1 MENRIRTMSCNLSN
15 RYLKTAFNEL
25 RSTIADHQAP
35 SWVQLYFLVELCR
48 KTIEELKI
56 NPPILK
62 DYYSCSIVNTTGPKD
77 FLICTLEVIEEAFEC
92 ECRWLPHI
100 VMEWEEQELFSTA
113 LQIIGKYLGLISHR
127 EIAIVNRSD
136 QCYRLGRYSYSY
148 PTYFDQLRQIGS
160 NLVQI
165 GSFVRSENL
174 YSSLDILS
182 SVINELEAEYRHLS
196 CFLDWFRSFI
206 EDESW
211 LRYCK
216 KSFRLLANGAL
227 AAESNSVRLAKGLT
241 ECGAKIKR
249 LANELLAFG
258 CERKPFPKE
267 DPKNLKI
274 TDDLCGYLDGLKYA
288 IRQLKEQLSEK
299 EEVKKGA
306 ERRRRDELD
315 RWVEEFID
323 ANFKD
328 TEPILLGQP
337 EICLKS
343 ELPEHPDKENRQ

>member
-113 LQIIGKYLGLISHR
+113 LQIIGKYLGLISHK
-127 EIAIVNRSD
+127 EIPIVNRSEY
-136 QCYRLGRYSYSY
+136 YRITNDPYSYSSN
-148 PTYFDQLRQIGS
+148 FDQLGQIGS
-160 NLVQI
+160 NLVRI

-182 SVINELEAEYRHLS
+182 SVIDELETECRRLTGFLNWFQQCIGNSGSFYRDKKNFR
-196 CFLDWFRSFI
+196 FLQ
-206 EDESW
+206 
-211 LRYCK
+211 K
-216 KSFRLLANGAL
+216 GAP
-227 AAESNSVRLAKGLT
+227 AAESNSVRLANGLR
-241 ECGAKIKR
+241 ECGSKIKR
-249 LANELLAFG
+249 INRGLSGLGQEA
-258 CERKPFPKE
+258 KPFQLE
-267 DPKNLKI
+267 DPKNLEI
-274 TDDLCGYLDGLKYA
+274 IDDLNGYLGGLKYA

-299 EEVKKGA
+299 EEAKKGA
-306 ERRRRDELD
+306 DIVRS
-315 RWVEEFID
+315 
-323 ANFKD
+323 
-328 TEPILLGQP
+328 T
-337 EICLKS
+337 
-343 ELPEHPDKENRQ
+343 

>member
-1 MENRIRTMSCNLSN
+1 MEDRVRTMSCNLSN
-15 RYLKTAFNEL
+15 RYLRTAFNEL

-56 NPPILK
+56 NPPIVK

-92 ECRWLPHI
+92 ECLWLPHI
-100 VMEWEEQELFSTA
+100 VMEWEEQDLFSTA

-136 QCYRLGRYSYSY
+136 QSYQLGRYSYSY

-182 SVINELEAEYRHLS
+182 SVIDELETECRRLTGFLNWFQQCIGNSGSFYRDIKNFR
-196 CFLDWFRSFI
+196 FLQ
-206 EDESW
+206 
-211 LRYCK
+211 K
-216 KSFRLLANGAL
+216 GAP
-227 AAESNSVRLAKGLT
+227 AVESNSVRLANGLR
-241 ECGAKIKR
+241 ECGSKIKR
-249 LANELLAFG
+249 ISRELSGLGQEA
-258 CERKPFPKE
+258 KPFQLE
-267 DPKNLKI
+267 DPKNLEI
-274 TDDLCGYLDGLKYA
+274 IDDLNGYLGGLKYA
-288 IRQLKEQLSEK
+288 IRQLKEQLSAKEK
-299 EEVKKGA
+299 A
-306 ERRRRDELD
+306 EREAGGRR
-315 RWVEEFID
+315 EEEEQKLRKEVFED
-323 ANFKD
+323 PVSKL
-328 TEPILLGQP
+328 EPSEQP
-337 EICLKS
+337 
-343 ELPEHPDKENRQ
+343 D